1 MTAKS
6 ALEIRIVTLDEKY
19 AGKQTRRR
27 AEGSNSTDVLYAQ
40 CPCDCDQTP
49 CPCQCECDCD
59 QTPCPCQCQCDCD
72 QTPCP
77 CQCQCDCDQTPS
89 SMAGGREPQSLK
101 KGQGG
106 SRTFFKLGR
115 AKGRK

>member
-27 AEGSNSTDVLYAQ
+27 AEGSHSTDVLYAQ

-49 CPCQCECDCD
+49 CPCQCE
-59 QTPCPCQCQCDCD
+59 CDCD